1 MNSEFNFRE
10 FLIVTLIV
18 SIWVNAS
25 EVFRYFAIVMPAT
38 RKFLVSVPDVAPM
51 NWGVFSLWSLWDTIL
66 TIMIVFMY
74 WLVAQSFGNNFKSIL
89 IASTASWTFL
99 FVLFWVAMFNM
110 ALSSSTLALI
120 ALSLAWIEVFVAS
133 FISSKLFAKDWVES

>member
-1 MNSEFNFRE
+1 MNSEFNLRKFI
-10 FLIVTLIV
+10 IVTLIV
-18 SIWVNAS
+18 SIWVNVS
-25 EVFRYFAIVMPAT
+25 EVFRYFAIVMPAI
-38 RKFLVSVPDVAPM
+38 RKFLVSVPNVAPM
-51 NWGVFSLWSLWDTIL
+51 NWGVFSLWGLWDTVL
-66 TIMIVFMY
+66 TIM
-74 WLVAQSFGNNFKSIL
+74 

-133 FISSKLFAKDWVES
+133 FISSKIFAKDWVES